1 MFNFNIYIKMK
12 EKELAAENVAAE
24 NVAEKA
30 VAENVAAETPAEN
43 VAAETPAENEFGAA
57 KPAEATSSQ
66 ENFESSQV
74 FSDESDFKAIAD
86 KLRKENPALVRL
98 VTGAIINNVDI
109 STKEG
114 EFGDYRL
121 LTITLNKNVRTF
133 ADTGDK
139 DEFGEPVFAET
150 VSNQIWILENQ
161 ILACMGQAPGTLMKR
176 KAKELK
182 RSTDAKVIDA
192 LLGCTINI
200 CQLKVAEGEE
210 FKNPFAKRGKTI
222 IIPHNSWYNNVCLFQ
237 PSKELVIESK
247 LKLISENGGQI
258 PFSEVMAMLD

>member
-1 MFNFNIYIKMK
+1 MK
-12 EKELAAENVAAE
+12 TEKELAAEKAAKNV
-24 NVAEKA
+24 VEKA
-30 VAENVAAETPAEN
+30 VEDAASENTTEG
-43 VAAETPAENEFGAA
+43 EFGAT
-57 KPAEATSSQ
+57 KHAETSSKT
-66 ENFESSQV
+66 EDFESSQV

-121 LTITLNKNVRTF
+121 LTITLNKNVRSF

-182 RSTDAKVIDA
+182 RSIDAKVIDA

-200 CQLKVAEGEE
+200 CQIKVAEGEE
-210 FKNPFAKRGKTI
+210 YSNPFAKRGRAI
-222 IIPHNSWYNNVCLFQ
+222 VVPHNSWYNNVCLFQ